1 MKHLIFKL
9 INDKIQSCDFYN
21 HNQSFWLIETNEK
34 KWVFELTKEKTLW
47 YNFYFFEN
55 IFNFFSLNVVENQHY
70 ITEWVEDTIQNVV
83 RSTLDNRYHPQ
94 IIVEDIIQNGVKKTL
109 LNVNKKVSKVE
120 DTIQNGVKETNW
132 RRVDNFP
139 EFEERVLLNG
149 IKETWGYDKQ
159 PQMRVNQVL
168 LLGKSNFFN

>member
-34 KWVFELTKEKTLW
+34 KWVFELTKEKILW

-55 IFNFFSLNVVENQHY
+55 IFNFFSLNVVENQRY
-70 ITEWVEDTIQNVV
+70 ITEWVEYTIENGVKKTIKSITETTGWEV
-83 RSTLDNRYHPQ
+83 NE
-94 IIVEDIIQNGVKKTL
+94 VIQNGVK
-109 LNVNKKVSKVE
+109 
-120 DTIQNGVKETNW
+120 QTNW

-159 PQMRVNQVL
+159 SQMRVNQVL
-168 LLGKSNFFN
+168 SFGKTNFFN